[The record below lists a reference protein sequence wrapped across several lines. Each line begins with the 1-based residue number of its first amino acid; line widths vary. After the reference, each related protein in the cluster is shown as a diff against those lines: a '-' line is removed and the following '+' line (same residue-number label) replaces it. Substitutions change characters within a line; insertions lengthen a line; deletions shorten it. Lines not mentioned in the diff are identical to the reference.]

1 MCGLVD
7 EAMAAGA
14 FGMSVGLVYSPAIFA
29 AFDELVRAFAVVGR
43 RGGLMVIHLRSQGDA
58 WLDGLEEAIAIARD
72 ANVALHVSHLCCL
85 GRRNWP
91 KIPRALERLAEARAT
106 GQAITFDQHPYTAAS
121 TLLTQVLSPW
131 ALEGGVGS
139 MTERL
144 AQPALRDRIRA
155 EIAGPGRS
163 GWENYAGLAG
173 WESVQIAGVSR
184 PENQAFVGRT
194 IGAVAAERRA
204 DPFDVCADLLV
215 SEEGTVPMVLLGM
228 FDEAGIHEIMR
239 ASGGSIGTDGV
250 IAAFPHPRLFG
261 TTARVLGRYVRELGG
276 LSIEAATRRL
286 GTDGAQILALSGLG
300 SIAAGEYADLVAFDP
315 ATVADRATYADPR
328 QHPAG
333 IPHVLVSGRFV
344 VRDGH
349 ETGERPGRVIRRGGP

>member
-7 EAMAAGA
+7 DAMAAGA
-14 FGMSVGLVYSPAIFA
+14 FGMSVGLVYSPAVFA

-58 WLDGLEEAIAIARD
+58 WLDGLDEAIAIARE
-72 ANVALHVSHLCCL
+72 AQVALHISHLCSL

-91 KIPRALERLAEARAT
+91 NIPRALERLAEARAT
-106 GQAITFDQHPYTAAS
+106 GRAITFDQHPYTAAS
-121 TLLTQVLSPW
+121 TLLTQVLPPW

-144 AQPALRDRIRA
+144 AQPILRDRIRA
-155 EIAGPGRS
+155 EMAGPGRS

-173 WESVQIAGVSR
+173 WESVQVAGASQ
-184 PENQAFVGRT
+184 PENRSLAGRT
-194 IGAVAAERRA
+194 IGAIAAERRA

-228 FDEAGIHEIMR
+228 FDEAGILEIMR
-239 ASGGSIGTDGV
+239 TPGGSIGTDGV
-250 IAAFPHPRLFG
+250 IAPFPHPRLFG

-286 GTDGAQILALSGLG
+286 GTDGAQTLGLKERGSILAGGL
-300 SIAAGEYADLVAFDP
+300 ADLVTFDS
-315 ATVADRATYADPR
+315 ATIADRATYADPR
-328 QHPAG
+328 QHPIG

-344 VRDGH
+344 VRDGL
-349 ETGERPGRVIRRGGP
+349 ETGERPGRVIRRVG